1 MTENTANIIKGGSF
15 LTEDVDIN
23 RVFTPEDFTEEHK
36 MIAKTT
42 EDYVKNDVFPVV
54 PNLENHEFE
63 HSVKLLKKAGELG
76 LLAIDV
82 PEEYDGLGLD
92 KITSALVT
100 EKMAVV
106 GGFSITHGA
115 HVGIGSLPIVLF
127 GNDEQKSRYL
137 PKLSTG
143 ALIAAYALTE
153 PGSGS
158 DALGAKTVA
167 RLNEAGTHYILNG
180 EKQWITNS
188 GFADIFIVYAKI
200 DGEKFTAFIVER
212 DFGGV
217 STGAEEKKMGIK
229 SSSTRTLILDDVA
242 VPVENL
248 LGEVGRGHVI
258 AFNILNIG
266 RYKLGVG
273 TIGSSKRALDIT
285 IQYTNERKQFNT
297 PISSFNLTKEKL
309 ANMAAQIYASESLI
323 YRTVG
328 YFEDNM
334 GQMSDEQKKDG
345 KKIAEAI
352 AEYAIECSINKVFGS
367 EVLDYVADEAVQ
379 LHGGYGYMA
388 EYEVE
393 RIYRDSRINRI
404 FEGTNEINRLIVP
417 GTFMKKA
424 MKGELPLL
432 EQAQALQQ
440 EILTMVPEDIADEPL
455 AQEKYLV
462 KMAKKIALLTAGT
475 AALKYGNKLEDEQE
489 ILVNIANIAN
499 QLFAMESAVLRT
511 QKAIDRDG
519 VDKAAQKLLYTEIF
533 SQDAFETILAA
544 GANGSMPHAVPGLN
558 KVKEGDFVTM
568 DFGAAHNGYCS
579 DMTRTVAVGKISEEQ
594 KKVYDLV
601 YKAQTSAVDAVRA
614 GVPCNSIDAVAR
626 DMIYKAGYEGKFGH
640 GLGHSLGLEIHE
652 NPRFSPLC
660 DVITEA
666 GMVLSVEPGIYL
678 EGRFGVRIEDIV
690 EITENGCDVITKSEK
705 KLITL

>member
-1 MTENTANIIKGGSF
+1 M
-15 LTEDVDIN
+15 
-23 RVFTPEDFTEEHK
+23 
-36 MIAKTT
+36 
-42 EDYVKNDVFPVV
+42 
-54 PNLENHEFE
+54 
-63 HSVKLLKKAGELG
+63 
-76 LLAIDV
+76 
-82 PEEYDGLGLD
+82 
-92 KITSALVT
+92 
-100 EKMAVV
+100 
-106 GGFSITHGA
+106 
-115 HVGIGSLPIVLF
+115 
-127 GNDEQKSRYL
+127 
-137 PKLSTG
+137 
-143 ALIAAYALTE
+143 
-153 PGSGS
+153 
-158 DALGAKTVA
+158 
-167 RLNEAGTHYILNG
+167 
-180 EKQWITNS
+180 
-188 GFADIFIVYAKI
+188 
-200 DGEKFTAFIVER
+200 
-212 DFGGV
+212 
-217 STGAEEKKMGIK
+217 
-229 SSSTRTLILDDVA
+229 
-242 VPVENL
+242 PVENL
-248 LGEVGRGHVI
+248 LGEVGRGHII

-285 IQYTNERKQFNT
+285 IQYVNERKQFNT

-334 GQMSDEQKKDG
+334 GQMSDEEKKDG

-440 EILTMVPEDIADEPL
+440 EILGMVPEEIADEPL

-462 KMAKKIALLTAGT
+462 KMAKKVALLAAGT

-519 VDKAAQKLLYTEIF
+519 ADKAAQKLLYTEIF
-533 SQDAFETILAA
+533 SQDAFETILA
-544 GANGSMPHAVPGLN
+544 
-558 KVKEGDFVTM
+558 E
-568 DFGAAHNGYCS
+568 
-579 DMTRTVAVGKISEEQ
+579 
-594 KKVYDLV
+594 
-601 YKAQTSAVDAVRA
+601 
-614 GVPCNSIDAVAR
+614 AR
-626 DMIYKAGYEGKFGH
+626 DTLVNSSSGDNQRMMLSALRKFGRYTPKKTIR
-640 GLGHSLGLEIHE
+640 LK
-652 NPRFSPLC
+652 RQAA
-660 DVITEA
+660 EA
-666 GMVLSVEPGIYL
+666 LIAAEK
-678 EGRFGVRIEDIV
+678 FIV
-690 EITENGCDVITKSEK
+690 
-705 KLITL
+705 